1 MNQKSNTT
9 GISGHKSDSFFS
21 VVIPT
26 YNRAHILPE
35 TIKSVLDQT
44 YQKYEIIVVDN
55 GSTDNTSDVV
65 KSFDDFRIRYFYQLG
80 SGSPASPRNKGIV
93 ESLGDWIAFLD
104 SDDYWYPE
112 KLAQVADAVTEQSC
126 ELVSHY
132 QQVQN
137 SKGVNISLLGFQ
149 NSNEI
154 SYRSLLLTENSFAT
168 SSVAI
173 NRKFANKHSLLFNEA
188 ENYFA
193 VEDYDLWLRI
203 LASGGRASVI
213 PVVLGINQESEGH
226 LGTLDL
232 FFCNLAHLHNDHVW
246 KIQQFTASKKAL
258 EKRLLAALMLR
269 RAMTEIR
276 SNNYRQ
282 MLSELFQAVMKSP
295 LEPIRYMFYRISQR
309 WNHIYAEHPE

>member
-173 NRKFANKHSLLFNEA
+173 NRKFANKHSLLFNEG

-203 LASGGRASVI
+203 LASGGRA
-213 PVVLGINQESEGH
+213 GWGR
-226 LGTLDL
+226 D
-232 FFCNLAHLHNDHVW
+232 D
-246 KIQQFTASKKAL
+246 
-258 EKRLLAALMLR
+258 
-269 RAMTEIR
+269 
-276 SNNYRQ
+276 
-282 MLSELFQAVMKSP
+282 
-295 LEPIRYMFYRISQR
+295 
-309 WNHIYAEHPE
+309 